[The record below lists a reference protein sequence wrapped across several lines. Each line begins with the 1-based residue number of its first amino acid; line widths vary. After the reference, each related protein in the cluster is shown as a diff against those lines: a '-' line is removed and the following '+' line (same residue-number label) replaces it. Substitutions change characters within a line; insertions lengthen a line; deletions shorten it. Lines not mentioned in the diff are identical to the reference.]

1 MKSELKDLHSISALG
16 GLPLEE
22 LIGRARILVEAMPYI
37 NAFRGA
43 TIVIKYGGNAMIDE
57 ELKRTVIQDIVLM
70 EHVGMRP
77 VVVHGGGPEISAL
90 MKKLGM
96 KPRFVEGQRVT
107 DAETLEVVEMV
118 LAGKLNGEIVNRIN
132 HAGGHAV
139 GLSGKDGGLIA
150 ARKMSVND
158 TEKCGSADIGFV
170 GEVEEIRPGI
180 ISLLAENQFIPVI
193 SPLGV
198 DEMGQTFNINADS
211 VAAEIAASLRAVKL
225 ILITDVKGI
234 YRESGDESSILPT
247 IRVSEVEDL
256 IKSGIITGGMI
267 PKVRACVKAIMA
279 GVSKTHVLDG
289 SIPHSLLLE
298 LFTDRGIGTQ
308 IIP

>member
-1 MKSELKDLHSISALG
+1 MKSELKDLRN
-16 GLPLEE
+16 LPLEE
-22 LIGRARILVEAMPYI
+22 LIERARILVEAMPYI
-37 NAFRGA
+37 NIFRGA

-77 VVVHGGGPEISAL
+77 VVVHGGGPEISTL

-107 DAETLEVVEMV
+107 DAETLDVVEMV

-150 ARKMSVND
+150 ARKMGIND
-158 TEKCGSADIGFV
+158 SAKGVSADIGFV

-198 DEMGQTFNINADS
+198 DETGQTFNINADS
-211 VAAEIAASLRAVKL
+211 VAAEIAASLRAAKL

-234 YRESGDESSILPT
+234 YREPGDESSILPT
-247 IRVSEVEDL
+247 ICVSEVEDL
-256 IKSGIITGGMI
+256 IKSGVITGGMI
-267 PKVRACVKAIMA
+267 PKVRGCVKAIMA
-279 GVSKTHVLDG
+279 GVSKTHILDG
-289 SIPHSLLLE
+289 SVPHSLLLE